1 MVARRVILSS
11 SPDPP
16 ASGAREPRKAAI
28 AFIFITIVLDVLAMG
43 IVIPVLPKLVESFLH
58 HDTGK
63 AAIMYGLF
71 GTTWAVMQF
80 FAGPILGSISDR
92 YGRRRVILMSC
103 LGLGLDYC
111 FMGWAPS
118 LGWLFVGR
126 VISGI
131 TAAGL
136 PTAMA
141 YISDVSTPEKR
152 AANFGI
158 VGAAF
163 GLGFILGPA
172 FGGLLGSISPR
183 LPFWIAGA
191 LTLVNVAYGAFVLP
205 ESLPADQRRA
215 FDWGRANPLGSLRL
229 LRSRKGLLGLAT
241 VYFLYMLS
249 HQVLQNVAVLYT
261 GFRYGWDARA
271 VGLSMAV
278 VGVFSVIVQGGL
290 VRLAV
295 ERFGERRVLLFG
307 VAGGV
312 CGYTAYAFAS
322 TGALYLLFIP
332 IFAMM
337 FFTGP
342 PLQGLMSRRVAHN
355 EFGLLQGTNS
365 SIMGLAGIIGPSI
378 FTRTF
383 AMFIRPHRG
392 FMLPGAPYLVA
403 AACMVTAWV
412 IAERASRGAARGAD
426 GAPAA
431 VPAGH

>member
-1 MVARRVILSS
+1 
-11 SPDPP
+11 
-16 ASGAREPRKAAI
+16 
-28 AFIFITIVLDVLAMG
+28 MG
-43 IVIPVLPKLVESFLH
+43 IVIPVLPKLVESFLQ

-63 AAIMYGLF
+63 AAIVYGLF

-92 YGRRRVILMSC
+92 HGRRRVILLSF

-111 FMGWAPS
+111 FMAWAPS

-131 TAAGL
+131 TAASL

-141 YISDVSTPEKR
+141 YISDVSPPEKR

-163 GLGFILGPA
+163 GLGFVLGPA

-191 LTLVNVAYGAFVLP
+191 LALVNVAYGTFVLP
-205 ESLPADQRRA
+205 ESLPPEQRRP
-215 FDWGRANPLGSLRL
+215 FDWSRANPLGSLKL
-229 LRSRKGLLGLAT
+229 LRSRTGLLGLSS

-261 GFRYGWDARA
+261 GYRYGWDARA
-271 VGLSMAV
+271 VGLSLAI
-278 VGVFSVIVQGGL
+278 VGAFSILVQGAL
-290 VRLAV
+290 VRIAV
-295 ERFGERRVLLFG
+295 QRFGERRVLLFG
-307 VAGGV
+307 IAGGL
-312 CGYTAYAFAS
+312 CGYTAYAFAA
-322 TGALYLLFIP
+322 TGTMYLMFIP
-332 IFAMM
+332 LFAMM

-342 PLQGLMSRRVAHN
+342 PLQGLMSRRVASN
-355 EFGLLQGTNS
+355 EFGMLQGTNS
-365 SIMGLAGIIGPSI
+365 SIMGLAGIVGPSM

-383 AMFIRPHRG
+383 AAFLQPHFG
-392 FMLPGAPYLVA
+392 VMLPGAPYLLA
-403 AACMVTAWV
+403 AACMTIAWV
-412 IAERASRGAARGAD
+412 IAWNASRGDATPPAHAVATG
-426 GAPAA
+426 AA
-431 VPAGH
+431 VAGH